1 MMLAAI
7 AVSLHALYGNMT
19 DVEAAQSWGLNVFG
33 RLVGRPASD
42 GEINELN
49 EKIASGRALEAFE
62 DLTRK
67 TDFVNLTARA
77 FCQPMSTRSERPD
90 VPMNEFTASCMGAIR
105 DDRPATELL
114 AGNFTYEFDRAK
126 VSYDPSVKDPFQR
139 RQHYD
144 APEGQDV
151 NGFDFALS
159 LVRREGQEVPKLPA
173 DRFSIAPIT
182 ETVPQP
188 EPAGLMTTHTWARE
202 HAEGGTNRRLVE
214 YAFREFLCKPIGD
227 FADTTASDHWIGRD
241 ISREPGGNPQIFQ
254 SSCRGCHSLLDGM
267 RGAFAYTSWG
277 FRGLVSQMPP
287 ASATR
292 EVGEKYA
299 RNFEVHPSGYV
310 TRDSSWENL
319 ATTGSNAEFFGWR
332 GATKGVGMTEF
343 GQMLAR
349 SRAFSRCMVVRVV
362 QTVCLRQT
370 TFEDEQALLTP
381 EAEKFEADGYNLRR
395 LFARVAA
402 RRDCIDPTQGN

>member
-1 MMLAAI
+1 MITMAGT
-7 AVSLHALYGNMT
+7 LHALFGNMT
-19 DVEAAQSWGLNVFG
+19 DAAPAQAWGLNVFG

-42 GEINELN
+42 GEIADMN
-49 EKIASGRALEAFE
+49 EKIASGRAEEAFE
-62 DLTRK
+62 GLTRK
-67 TDFVNLTARA
+67 SDFINLTARA

-114 AGNFTYEFDRAK
+114 AGNFYYEFDRTK
-126 VSYDPSVKDPFQR
+126 SPYDTSVTDYFQR
-139 RQHYD
+139 NQHYETT
-144 APEGQDV
+144 EGQEV
-151 NGFDFALS
+151 NGFDFAQF
-159 LVRREGQEVPKLPA
+159 LVRREGQQVPKLPA
-173 DRFSIAPIT
+173 DRYSVQPIT

-188 EPAGLMTTHTWARE
+188 EPAGLLTTHTWSRE

-214 YAFREFLCKPIGD
+214 YAFREFLCKPIGE
-227 FADTTASDHWIGRD
+227 FADTSAPDHWIGRD
-241 ISREPGGNPQIFQ
+241 VSRAPGGNPQIFQ
-254 SSCRGCHSLLDGM
+254 SSCRGCHALLDGM

-277 FRGLVSQMPP
+277 FRGQVSQKPP
-287 ASATR
+287 AAATL

-299 RNFEVHPSGYV
+299 RNSDVYPNGYA

-319 ATTGSNAEFFGWR
+319 ATTGTNAEFFGWR
-332 GATKGVGMTEF
+332 GATKGVGMSEF

-362 QTVCLRQT
+362 QTVCLRPT
-370 TFEDEQALLTP
+370 TFEDEQALLAP
-381 EAEKFEADGYNLRR
+381 EAEKFETDGYNLRR